1 MRISRQEAQRNRERI
16 RKVSGELF
24 RARGFGGVAVS
35 DLMKAAGLTHGGFYN
50 HFPSK
55 SALAAEAL
63 EDAFR
68 RMAAERAGARSL
80 DELLRGYLSRAARD
94 APARAC
100 PAPALA
106 AETAREEPAVRQAF
120 AEGLEELIGTVEH
133 LLPETRD
140 PDDRRRRATGI
151 VARMAGA
158 VMLSRAVPDDHP
170 LADELL
176 TAGWPEGP
184 GDGR

>member
-1 MRISRQEAQRNRERI
+1 MRISREEAQRNRERI

-24 RARGFGGVAVS
+24 RERGFDGVAVS

-55 SALAAEAL
+55 SALAAAAL

-80 DELLRGYLSRAARD
+80 DELLRGYLAREARE

-100 PAPALA
+100 PAPSLA
-106 AETAREEPAVRQAF
+106 AETARGAPEVRQAF
-120 AEGLEELIGTVEH
+120 AEGLEELIGTVER
-133 LLPETRD
+133 LLPENGD
-140 PDDRRRRATGI
+140 GEERRRRAAGI

-158 VMLSRAVPDDHP
+158 MMLSRAVPDEHP

-176 TAGWPEGP
+176 AAGWPEGR
-184 GDGR
+184 GDGG